1 MGEFS
6 RSLMPAFFAPGTRK
20 LKPSKWF
27 TLGFMLFLALVP
39 IHYLITDSTWI
50 VKLFISAN
58 IFAILAMS
66 WDLLSGYTGQENF
79 GHHFFV
85 GVGGYTVGLLTV
97 ALVKGATIEGVELP
111 AILGI
116 NVPSVV
122 IILVGGLVGAM
133 FGFLIGVLCLR
144 LAGPYLAL
152 ATLAMGFIF
161 IEFTDRILPGL
172 NPVLETHSTE
182 GIYNLPHLTG
192 GNIGALYYI
201 VLLALIGSLLF
212 NYIFTRSHYGLLL
225 KAIREDETATKALGI
240 NTTFH
245 KVMVFTISAFF
256 AGIGGTFLAY
266 SVQAI
271 AASYVDTHLLLK
283 IISICI
289 LGGMGTITG
298 GFGGAYFLMLA
309 LLGMDEIAR
318 LVADITG
325 IMEIRS
331 AYKIFED
338 LFYYGVII
346 VVMLFMPEGIIT
358 SMIKKATALYYRKSE

>member
-1 MGEFS
+1 MSEFS
-6 RSLMPAFFAPGTRK
+6 KSVMPAFFEPGTRK

-27 TLGFMLFLALVP
+27 TLGFLLFLALVP
-39 IHYLITDSTWI
+39 LHYLITDSTWI

-58 IFAILAMS
+58 IFAIFAIS

-97 ALVKGATIEGVELP
+97 ALVQGAMIEGMETP
-111 AILGI
+111 AIIGI
-116 NVPSVV
+116 NFPSFV
-122 IILVGGLVGAM
+122 IILLGGIGGAT

-192 GNIGALYYI
+192 GNIGAFYYI
-201 VLLALIGSLLF
+201 VLFVLIGTFLF
-212 NYIFTRSHYGLLL
+212 NYVLTRSHYGLLL

-245 KVMVFTISAFF
+245 KVLVFTISAFF

-289 LGGMGTITG
+289 VGGMGTITG
-298 GFGGAYFLMLA
+298 GFGGAYFLMFA

-318 LVADITG
+318 FVADITG

-346 VVMLFMPEGIIT
+346 VVMLFMPEGII
-358 SMIKKATALYYRKSE
+358 SAAIKKATVLYHRKSP

>member
-1 MGEFS
+1 MREFCK
-6 RSLMPAFFAPGTRK
+6 SLVPAFLIPGTGKVR
-20 LKPSKWF
+20 PSKWF
-27 TLGFMLFLALVP
+27 TLGFILFLALVP
-39 IHYLITDSTWI
+39 IHYVLTDSTWL

-85 GVGGYTVGLLTV
+85 GVGGYLVGLFTV
-97 ALVKGATIEGVELP
+97 ALVNGATIEGVEMPALIGTKLP
-111 AILGI
+111 
-116 NVPSVV
+116 SCV
-122 IILVGGLVGAM
+122 IILLGGIVAAV

-161 IEFTDRILPGL
+161 VEFTDRILPGL
-172 NPVLETHSTE
+172 NPVLETYSTE
-182 GIYNLPHLTG
+182 GIYNIPHLTG
-192 GNIGALYYI
+192 GNIGLFYYI
-201 VLLALIGSLLF
+201 ILLVLIASLLF
-212 NYIFTRSHYGLLL
+212 HYAFSRSHYGLLL

-240 NTTFH
+240 NTTFY
-245 KVMVFTISAFF
+245 KVTIFTISAFF

-266 SVQAI
+266 SVEAI

-289 LGGMGTITG
+289 VGGMGTITG

-309 LLGMDEIAR
+309 LLGMDEVARVVSDMTEIA
-318 LVADITG
+318 G
-325 IMEIRS
+325 IRS
-331 AYKIFED
+331 AYKIFEG

-346 VVMLFMPEGIIT
+346 IVMLFMPEGIIT
-358 SMIKKATALYYRKSE
+358 AIIKKATALYHRKSR